1 MKYLVLFRE
10 PDISQEVVENRYLW
24 STLLDVPSYGMV
36 VEGGGCVLWLI
47 SLPPVFEADAN
58 GTKRIPVTNL
68 SQLHKNSLV
77 SVDPPSGQDPSLTEI
92 LLTDLKPD
100 TQYNATI
107 YSQAANGTEGQP
119 RNKVFVHPVAVVD
132 VARILLVVGKSGH
145 VTAPGTDGNRLTVR
159 LPVLGH
165 HV

>member
-119 RNKVFVHPVAVVD
+119 RNKVFKTSRLDFVKWIQPEFYKVLSFA
-132 VARILLVVGKSGH
+132 ILYLNYLLLS
-145 VTAPGTDGNRLTVR
+145 R
-159 LPVLGH
+159 
-165 HV
+165 